1 MSPSGRERP
10 ESVLLLD
17 DQLQVNRIFSLNLLA
32 FQDFIR
38 SLNAFRADLIRQLS
52 NGRSQFAII
61 YCFSPSGVPSNPTTI
76 TSDLPAVCSARSA
89 PSAISS
95 F

>member
-61 YCFSPSGVPSNPTTI
+61 YCFFAIWWDTCPPPTV
-76 TSDLPAVCSARSA
+76 A
-89 PSAISS
+89 
-95 F
+95 